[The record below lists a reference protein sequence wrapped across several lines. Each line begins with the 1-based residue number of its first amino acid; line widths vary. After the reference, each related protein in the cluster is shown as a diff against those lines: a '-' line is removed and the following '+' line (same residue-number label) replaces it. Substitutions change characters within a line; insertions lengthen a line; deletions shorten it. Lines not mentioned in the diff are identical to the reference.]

1 MDIPLNVILYTKG
14 SGGDVF
20 PFIRCGQELRNRGHQ
35 VTLMTHC
42 VYEARAKSRSLNF
55 AALDSPQE
63 YDRFLGDQELLNT
76 PRGIPEF
83 LRRHSL
89 SRALGEY
96 QLVAQQC
103 ESTKSIIVTRD
114 LIDLVPRLVAE
125 KLRLPLRWV
134 FGFPSQVATWS
145 LREQLFSRL
154 LRSEIN
160 EIRLTLG
167 LQAASIE
174 NCDFGYPTMGVA
186 LWPEWFAESNASSA
200 IRVVP
205 VGFLREDD
213 ATEDDFP
220 PEIKGLLNSGK
231 PAVLITAGT
240 GTYIGSEFYEVAA
253 KACELV
259 NFAAIAVMQHSTQ
272 RPNDCHHCVSWIGI
286 LPFRKLMQH
295 IRAVIH
301 HGGLGTLACAMEAG
315 VPQLVLPKGADRP
328 DNAARLQKLGVAESL
343 PPPKWRPELIAEAL
357 MRLVSSPVVA
367 ENCRTIADRLRDK
380 DGAEAACEII
390 EQDVVAV

>member
-1 MDIPLNVILYTKG
+1 
-14 SGGDVF
+14 
-20 PFIRCGQELRNRGHQ
+20 
-35 VTLMTHC
+35 MTHC

-160 EIRLTLG
+160 EIRLPLG